1 MGMDYVSPIVVPL
14 LIFVA
19 RIFDVTLGTIR
30 IILVSRGVKIPAS
43 LLGFFEVLIWLIAI
57 GRVMQNLTNVANY
70 IAYAG
75 GFAMGNFV
83 GIYIEGKLA
92 MGFLS
97 IRIVTAKDAA
107 ALIDYLKSEDF
118 GVTSVAARGVSG
130 EVRIVF
136 TIIRRGEL
144 QDTMEIIS
152 KFNPGAFIAI
162 EDVRSVSRDILASA
176 KPRRITF
183 RRKGK

>member
-1 MGMDYVSPIVVPL
+1 MDYMSLILLPL
-14 LIFVA
+14 LIFIS
-19 RIFDVTLGTIR
+19 RICDVTLGTIR
-30 IILVSRGVKIPAS
+30 IIFVSRGVKILAAV
-43 LLGFFEVLIWLIAI
+43 LGFFEVLIWLIAI

-83 GIYIEGKLA
+83 GIYIESKLA
-92 MGFLS
+92 MGILS
-97 IRIVTAKDAA
+97 IRIVTAKDAT

-136 TIIRRGEL
+136 TIIRRREL
-144 QDTMEIIS
+144 QDTLEIIR
-152 KFNPGAFIAI
+152 KFNPQAFIAI
-162 EDVRSVSRDILASA
+162 EDVRSVSGDIFPS
-176 KPRRITF
+176 KGPRKIRLW
-183 RRKGK
+183 RKGK

>member
-1 MGMDYVSPIVVPL
+1 MDYVSLIVIPL

-30 IILVSRGVKIPAS
+30 IILVSRGVKIPAA

-57 GRVMQNLTNVANY
+57 GRVMQNLNNVSNY

-107 ALIDYLKSEDF
+107 ALIDYLKSEDV
-118 GVTSVAARGVSG
+118 GATSVAARGVSG

-136 TIIRRGEL
+136 TIIRRKEL
-144 QDTMEIIS
+144 QDTLEIIS

-162 EDVRSVSRDILASA
+162 EDVRSVSNDVFPSA
-176 KPRRITF
+176 KPKRVRLWK
-183 RRKGK
+183 KGK